1 MAVRVD
7 YLVVYSG
14 DRVLMELLTETLEDA
29 LGGVD
34 DELSAEDELKHPITI
49 RPTKTRADGQQI
61 YRFSVEFDTE
71 EERMGALI
79 DDFSESIAGRT
90 DDGIEHLLKLNDP
103 QLRRTL
109 RDYAEEIFEIEMK
122 LREAL
127 SLIFVDTYGE
137 DFYALL
143 KDVTVE
149 PTGRRAPEQSQMQV
163 QYENQ
168 FFFLLFSNYINVNV
182 RKQLSVERIEEYMKR
197 AEAFEE
203 LKGMITAE
211 RPITE
216 GRYIDFLDKLKKE
229 VDPIEKLRN
238 CVAHNRS
245 IPEDII
251 ANYEK
256 AKNRLLK
263 EINELLTS
271 QENREE
277 EL

>member
-14 DRVLMELLTETLEDA
+14 DRALMELLTETLEDA

-137 DFYALL
+137 DFYDLL
-143 KDVTVE
+143 KETNVRPSKECDTDL
-149 PTGRRAPEQSQMQV
+149 MQ
-163 QYENQ
+163 QYHQNQ
-168 FFFLLFSNYINVNV
+168 FFFLVFSQYKRINDPN
-182 RKQLSVERIEEYMKR
+182 
-197 AEAFEE
+197 
-203 LKGMITAE
+203 
-211 RPITE
+211 PITE
-216 GRYIDFLDKLKKE
+216 GRYADFLDSLE
-229 VDPIEKLRN
+229 AQVEPIEELRN

-245 IPEDII
+245 IPVEII
-251 ANYEK
+251 NDYDE
-256 AKNRLLK
+256 AKNRLLA
-263 EINELLTS
+263 EIDELLN
-271 QENREE
+271 QQGEP
-277 EL
+277 